1 MTGVPSVVA
10 EALACVPLLPFVGAL
25 VAAPARAPRAKSR
38 SAAACTECSLPAA
51 SPAATVPFLLFVI
64 LSEALVAQ
72 RSLHAACPLLAGRD
86 LASKPVAISPRIA
99 LRIDVPHVSACAQS
113 REGWGFFLQP
123 SKRSHLAEALFAS
136 TVFTC
141 SGLNPTPTILAGYR
155 RRNGH
160 RRSSFNGH
168 GSVSGLL
175 LLRTREIIRFCTK
188 SCIPCV
194 ARVGNVRRR

>member
-1 MTGVPSVVA
+1 MP
-10 EALACVPLLPFVGAL
+10 LARCW
-25 VAAPARAPRAKSR
+25 
-38 SAAACTECSLPAA
+38 
-51 SPAATVPFLLFVI
+51 
-64 LSEALVAQ
+64 Q
-72 RSLHAACPLLAGRD
+72 AG
-86 LASKPVAISPRIA
+86 ISPRSPSRFPLESRCA
-99 LRIDVPHVSACAQS
+99 LTCHTFQPVRKVAKGGD
-113 REGWGFFLQP
+113 FFLQP